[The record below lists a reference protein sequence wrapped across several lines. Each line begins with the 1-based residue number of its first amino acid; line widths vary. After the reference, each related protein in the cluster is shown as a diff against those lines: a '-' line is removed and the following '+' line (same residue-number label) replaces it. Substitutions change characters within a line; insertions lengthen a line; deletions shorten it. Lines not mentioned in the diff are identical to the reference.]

1 MKRIIAIMLSVVLM
15 GNMAEAR
22 KVTGKVVCGDE
33 KLSGA
38 IVTDGKNFTKTVKG
52 KFAFDIT
59 DDAEFVYIITPAGYA
74 ADWSSGVPAFYQS
87 AKECKKFTFELEK
100 TGTAGDYSIIAI
112 ADPQTRTKKQFNK
125 FAGKPLED
133 LCKTAAE
140 IGNSAVGLTLG
151 DICWDALDYID
162 SYKQEIVRTGIP
174 FYPVV
179 GNHDHERESQGDK
192 ETTAVY
198 RGKMG
203 PENYAFFLGKDI
215 VIVVDDIIYDTQKKY
230 SDGYSQEVIDWV
242 KGIMEYAPA
251 ESVVYVA
258 QHSPVRHWD
267 KGDYLNINTD
277 KLYNAIGN
285 HEIVFLSGHTHIT
298 NNFQYAENITEHN
311 IAAICG
317 SWWDTIHCTDG
328 TPRGYKVFTK
338 KDGSLTWYYKS
349 VDYPKDHQVEIY
361 GIGQTTGHPESIVAN
376 VWDWD
381 PQWKIE
387 WYQDGVYMG
396 SMENIHE
403 LCPIYQKEIA
413 EVFTAKGED
422 IPRFK
427 KPRKN
432 YHYFAATPSKG
443 AKSVKISVTS
453 RFGQKWE
460 YEISVLAD

>member
-1 MKRIIAIMLSVVLM
+1 MKRIIAIMLSVILL

-33 KLSGA
+33 KLSGV

-112 ADPQTRTKKQFNK
+112 ADPQTRTKKQFYK

-162 SYKQEIVRTGIP
+162 SYKQEIIRTGIP

-198 RGKMG
+198 RSKMG

-242 KGIMEYAPA
+242 KGIMEYVPA

-277 KLYNAIGN
+277 KFYNAIGN

-349 VDYPKDHQVEIY
+349 VDYTKDHQIEIY

-381 PQWKIE
+381 PAWKVE

-413 EVFTAKGED
+413 EVFSAKGEK

-427 KPRKN
+427 KPRLN
-432 YHYFAATPSKG
+432 YHYFAATPSEG
-443 AKSVKISVTS
+443 AKKITITVES

-460 YEISVLAD
+460 FDIEN